1 MLILGRKVG
10 TLAPTYILENS
21 WRRHLLVSL
30 VSLVSTERQRLA
42 DVESS
47 DSSLPNKGP
56 PPTAVAAIEWLK
68 MPALKIM
75 LSLAP

>member
-21 WRRHLLVSL
+21 WRRHLLVNL

-47 DSSLPNKGP
+47 DSSLPHKGP
-56 PPTAVAAIEWLK
+56 LPQLWRL
-68 MPALKIM
+68 LNG
-75 LSLAP
+75 